1 MKIFQ
6 YLQNKENIISPHIH
20 IYYFC
25 NITIISSDSFTK
37 VCILL
42 EFSNLQM
49 ILKFTYIKDSL
60 YCSKVL

>member
-25 NITIISSDSFTK
+25 NITIIWSDSFTK